1 MVRFNAVSMKI
12 YVTTGIGE
20 GPTTL
25 AAFDAALINAGV
37 PNYNLIYLS
46 SVIPAN
52 CIVRRAKY
60 ESRADEYGFR
70 LYIVMAKQQE
80 REPGK
85 SAWAGLGWTQDQDD
99 GRGLFVEI
107 HGSERRQVES
117 DIHSTLEAMIA
128 SRPLYYGAIES
139 EVVGIECRGKP
150 VCALAIAVY
159 QSEGW
164 ER

>member
-1 MVRFNAVSMKI
+1 MFMRI

-20 GPTTL
+20 APTPL
-25 AAFDAALINAGV
+25 AAFDAALIDAGI

-52 CIVRRAKY
+52 CVVLRARY
-60 ESRADEYGFR
+60 VTQADEYGFR
-70 LYIVMAKQQE
+70 LYIVMAQHQEQQQ
-80 REPGK
+80 GK
-85 SAWAGLGWTQDQDD
+85 SAWAGLGWTQEQTS

-117 DIHSTLEAMIA
+117 DIQATLESMIA
-128 SRPLYYGAIES
+128 SRPLSYGAIES
-139 EVVGIECRGKP
+139 EIVGIECRDKP

-164 ER
+164 EK